1 MGWWGAKGNKD
12 TFLKLSLVDSLQPM
26 NSDLG
31 VRPEKRVKPVSAD
44 MVHESTAPP
53 YHPRCHHVTAA
64 STATALMPVFSVPL
78 FSLGTTACVLQ
89 GPRVAGALH
98 TIAS

>member
-1 MGWWGAKGNKD
+1 MGRGGELRGAK
-12 TFLKLSLVDSLQPM
+12 TPFLQPTK
-26 NSDLG
+26 SVFG
-31 VRPEKRVKPVSAD
+31 VKQENRVKPVSAD
-44 MVHESTAPP
+44 TPHASTAPP
-53 YHPRCHHVTAA
+53 HHPCCHHLTAA
-64 STATALMPVFSVPL
+64 VTATALMPVFSVPL